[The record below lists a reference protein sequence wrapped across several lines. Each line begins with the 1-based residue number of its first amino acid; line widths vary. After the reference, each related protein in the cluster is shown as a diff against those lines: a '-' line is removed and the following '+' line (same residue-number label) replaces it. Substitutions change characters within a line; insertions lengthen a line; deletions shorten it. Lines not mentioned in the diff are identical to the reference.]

1 VVQPFMKVNIN
12 IVDVS
17 VERLWPLNK
26 SFPPKFQ
33 VNSNLNIM
41 NFKAISENTFT
52 SDFIFSVNYVPPI
65 AQLRIRG
72 IFTLIDPPTEI
83 KATLKEK
90 GSPKKLP
97 PPIIQI
103 ILNSILADAVIL
115 SKIVNIPPPLPF
127 PSIIPQKEGK
137 RRPPS
142 YVA

>member
-1 VVQPFMKVNIN
+1 
-12 IVDVS
+12 
-17 VERLWPLNK
+17 
-26 SFPPKFQ
+26 
-33 VNSNLNIM
+33 M

-72 IFTLIDPPTEI
+72 TFTLIDPPTEI
-83 KATLKEK
+83 KAALKEK
-90 GSPKKLP
+90 GSSKKLP

>member
-1 VVQPFMKVNIN
+1 MKVNVN
-12 IVDVS
+12 IIDVT

-41 NFKAISENTFT
+41 NFKVINEDTFT

-65 AQLRIRG
+65 AQLRIKG
-72 IFTLIDPPTEI
+72 IFTLIDPPNEI
-83 KATLKEK
+83 KIVLKKK
-90 GSPKKLP
+90 GSSKKLP
-97 PPIIQI
+97 PPVIQI

-127 PSIIPQKEGK
+127 PSIISRKDT
-137 RRPPS
+137 RRRGLPS
-142 YVA
+142 YLA